1 LKKILI
7 EKEAKMAMAV
17 KLFEMGRISSGMAAK
32 IAGVPRVQF
41 LLGLSDYRVPMINLT
56 KDELLSDLENA

>member
-1 LKKILI
+1 
-7 EKEAKMAMAV
+7 MAMAV